1 MCQLL
6 IHHAFVHQSQ
16 GRRANTRA
24 TQTHQQNT
32 TITYQ
37 TSTAT
42 VAVSQDLDMLMTRE
56 SPTEVPQ
63 YYVTHFSEGGSV
75 RTERKISDF
84 PHPYPTVR
92 HVYHCRLAA
101 FCVFSV
107 PATGHQVSI
116 IRSRISTTT
125 SPLDLPH
132 RQQMVMP
139 SWRTCKRK
147 SSATRAP
154 MAWSSMARCT
164 CLLGMMQS
172 AMAPCQRCC
181 GPTPANSKARS
192 ALCTLPLLWSTQQ
205 QQHDASQ

>member
-1 MCQLL
+1 
-6 IHHAFVHQSQ
+6 
-16 GRRANTRA
+16 
-24 TQTHQQNT
+24 
-32 TITYQ
+32 
-37 TSTAT
+37 
-42 VAVSQDLDMLMTRE
+42 MLMTRE

-139 SWRTCKRK
+139 QLADLQKEIIRY
-147 SSATRAP
+147 TRSDGVELNGTLYLPPGYDAE
-154 MAWSSMARCT
+154 RD
-164 CLLGMMQS
+164 
-172 AMAPCQRCC
+172 
-181 GPTPANSKARS
+181 GPLPA
-192 ALCTLPLLWSTQQ
+192 LLWAYPREFKSKVSAVHVAVAVVNPT
-205 QQHDASQ
+205 AAA